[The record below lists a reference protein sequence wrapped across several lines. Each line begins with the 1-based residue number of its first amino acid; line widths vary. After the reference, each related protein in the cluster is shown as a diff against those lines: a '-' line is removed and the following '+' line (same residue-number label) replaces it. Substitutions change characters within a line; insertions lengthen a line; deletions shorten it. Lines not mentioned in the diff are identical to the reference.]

1 MAGRVAVMKR
11 MGWDGGPNGTEW
23 NVGGAS
29 EKEKQDKE
37 MFVTTQN
44 ELKKVLFPGDGQVG
58 IYFELA
64 DPKVYLN
71 LNYLSYCEAQ
81 GQGRAKGRPF
91 KVTQRSF
98 IDGGWWISF
107 P

>member
-1 MAGRVAVMKR
+1 MKR

-29 EKEKQDKE
+29 EKDKQDKE

-64 DPKVYLN
+64 DPKVYLTSIISAIVK
-71 LNYLSYCEAQ
+71 LRERE
-81 GQGRAKGRPF
+81 GQR
-91 KVTQRSF
+91 VDLLRSLR
-98 IDGGWWISF
+98 GHL
-107 P
+107 